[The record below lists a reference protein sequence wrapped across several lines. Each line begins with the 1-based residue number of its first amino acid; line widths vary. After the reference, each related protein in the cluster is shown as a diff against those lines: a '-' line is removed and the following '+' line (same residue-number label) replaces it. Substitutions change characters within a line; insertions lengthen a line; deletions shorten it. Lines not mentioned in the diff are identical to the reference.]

1 MKSLMWEPARIPAGG
16 TSREWPGCP
25 CPVAGRSL
33 RPSGPPLTRSWLRFA
48 ILGCAGQLRR
58 LPGHEHPCLEGA
70 SRGQK
75 PGRACCQ
82 SEGRVDR
89 RRASGRGVHAPS
101 PDVRCGPPGLH
112 SLEAG
117 CASPSLAALASY
129 AVSRG
134 MSTPAWKAL
143 LGRQAARARMA
154 VQPWI
159 RPPARMA
166 GSWASGCTGHDGRA
180 AVDSTARQDGGLLGI
195 RLHGP
200 RWPCSRTVSR

>member
-16 TSREWPGCP
+16 TSREWQGCP

-134 MSTPAWKAL
+134 MSTCPETLLVGRRQVERVARVRGVSLDVARVAGVPMPRRRTFVAAL
-143 LGRQAARARMA
+143 QASTHSKLAALRH
-154 VQPWI
+154 PW
-159 RPPARMA
+159 
-166 GSWASGCTGHDGRA
+166 
-180 AVDSTARQDGGLLGI
+180 L
-195 RLHGP
+195 
-200 RWPCSRTVSR
+200 RWPATPSPGA

>member
-16 TSREWPGCP
+16 TSREWQGCP

-58 LPGHEHPCLEGA
+58 LPGHEHLPGNA
-70 SRGQK
+70 SRGQT

-82 SEGRVDR
+82 SEGCVAR
-89 RRASGRGVHAPS
+89 RRASGRGAHAPS
-101 PDVRCGPPGLH
+101 LDVRCGPPGLH

-143 LGRQAARARMA
+143 LGGRSQVARVARVRGVSIDVARVAGVSMPRRRTFVAALQASTHSKLAALRH
-154 VQPWI
+154 PW
-159 RPPARMA
+159 
-166 GSWASGCTGHDGRA
+166 
-180 AVDSTARQDGGLLGI
+180 L
-195 RLHGP
+195 
-200 RWPCSRTVSR
+200 RWPATPSPGA